1 MSTKR
6 NPAIESA
13 KGEISGDSGAR
24 SAMTANIIRFPGSH
38 PCPISKSG
46 GRRTA
51 PLLGTPSRNQ
61 APAVASAPVPEP
73 PPPAADIWQSG
84 LSDTLRD
91 WAAEEYPDNLEAAF
105 TRWCFYAR
113 LYTDT
118 PRFRTWR
125 TDFRRV
131 QEAEALLVL
140 AQLDPTA
147 FFRRHRPNDGGW
159 DDVTLGPPPLALTDA
174 RELVDA

>member
-1 MSTKR
+1 MMGK
-6 NPAIESA
+6 
-13 KGEISGDSGAR
+13 
-24 SAMTANIIRFPGSH
+24 IIRFPGCH
-38 PCPISKSG
+38 PRTPHSGSTRKSPPSAISS
-46 GRRTA
+46 
-51 PLLGTPSRNQ
+51 Q
-61 APAVASAPVPEP
+61 AVAVASAPDPDP
-73 PPPAADIWQSG
+73 LPAADIWHSG
-84 LSDTLRD
+84 LCNTLRD
-91 WAAEEYPDNLEAAF
+91 WAIAECPDDFEAAF
-105 TRWCFYAR
+105 SRWCSYAR
-113 LYTDT
+113 LYTDM

-125 TDFRRV
+125 TDFRRA

>member
-1 MSTKR
+1 MAPPTDTSNR
-6 NPAIESA
+6 SQAIAVVS
-13 KGEISGDSGAR
+13 
-24 SAMTANIIRFPGSH
+24 
-38 PCPISKSG
+38 
-46 GRRTA
+46 
-51 PLLGTPSRNQ
+51 
-61 APAVASAPVPEP
+61 APAAEP
-73 PPPAADIWQSG
+73 LRPAADIWSTG
-84 LSDTLRD
+84 LYEALRD
-91 WAAEEYPDNLEAAF
+91 RAAEEHPGNFEDAF
-105 TRWCFYAR
+105 RAFCRYAR
-113 LYTDT
+113 IYTDM